1 MEIFRA
7 IIFAIKDLGRWDIK
21 ILSLINGIVWL
32 FIWVGIGYFSWDYIF
47 PFTMHLLNLIPFSFI
62 KFSGGYI
69 IYTILGI
76 QAILITIGILF
87 ALLNEPI
94 EKALEK
100 THFHYLGIT
109 VGTIVILF
117 WVFIFWFFK
126 DAILGY
132 IYHILKFLPFKT
144 VEELIGAFLTVLY
157 FYLLYTASIFF
168 SFLFISIPKLKNL
181 AKQEYPDIEI
191 GHINYAKL
199 IFILLRDFAIF
210 FILAVILYPVMLVPV
225 LNFLAILLLFVI
237 SIKESYHYLIKSMFH
252 EKLSQIELWIV
263 SLISALLNFLP
274 VINVFAPAFEVLTLY
289 HQALEKK
296 KEKLV
301 PITSNDS

>member
-1 MEIFRA
+1 MELLQA
-7 IIFAIKDLGRWDIK
+7 ISLAVKDLGRWDIK
-21 ILSLINGIVWL
+21 VLSIINGIVWL
-32 FIWVGIGYFSWDYIF
+32 IIWIGIGYFSWDYIF
-47 PFTMHLLNLIPFSFI
+47 SFTMHLLNLIPFSFI

-69 IYTILGI
+69 IYALLGI
-76 QAILITIGILF
+76 QAVLITIGILF

-100 THFHYLGIT
+100 THFHYLGVT

-117 WVFIFWFFK
+117 WGFIFFFFK
-126 DAILGY
+126 DQILGY

-168 SFLFISIPKLKNL
+168 SFLFIIIPKIKHL

-199 IFILLRDFAIF
+199 IFILLRDFIIF
-210 FILAVILYPVMLVPV
+210 FVLAVILYPVMLIPV
-225 LNFLAILLLFVI
+225 LNFLTLLLLFVI
-237 SIKESYHYLIKSMFH
+237 SIKESYHYLIKAMFH
-252 EKLSQIELWIV
+252 ERFSQIELWIV

-274 VINVFAPAFEVLTLY
+274 VINIFSPAFEVLTLY

-296 KEKLV
+296 KEKLA
-301 PITSNDS
+301 SNVSNNT